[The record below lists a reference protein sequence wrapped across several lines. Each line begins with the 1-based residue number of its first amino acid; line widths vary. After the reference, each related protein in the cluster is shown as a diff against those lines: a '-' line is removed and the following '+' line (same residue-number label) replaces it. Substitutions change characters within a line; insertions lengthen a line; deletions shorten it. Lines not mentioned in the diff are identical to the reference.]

1 MVGIVIL
8 NYNNCSDIFKCIDSV
23 VEHTPLQE
31 VKFVV
36 VDNGSTGSIKERV
49 GDYLSHKFNMS
60 YEEMKQSSK
69 PCTNKSLKTMTYLC
83 LDNNLGYANGN
94 NEGIKILL
102 NDSSIG
108 KIMILNSDIIF
119 VENII
124 PSLSNLLSNTPLVG
138 AVSPLLR
145 KPNGDIEHCC
155 ARKALKSKDYLLT
168 FSYLFSD
175 KYRLALKG
183 RMILKNTPSLLNNDI
198 VDIELPSGSCMMFNT
213 EVLRDIEGFDT
224 HTFLYY
230 EEDILYKKLKA
241 KGYRNLLVPSLN
253 CIHIGGATTNN
264 TKTAFFLR
272 YCNYKS
278 LLYYL
283 KQYEDVSSF
292 ELLLFKIRANIR
304 LIRPWLGLGY
314 KKIKSFFLVK
324 MKELLVI
331 TK

>member
-60 YEEMKQSSK
+60 YEEMKQSSM

-124 PSLSNLLSNTPLVG
+124 PPLSNLLSNTPLVG

-155 ARKALKSKDYLLT
+155 ARKALKYEDHLLT
-168 FSYLFSD
+168 FSYLFAA
-175 KYRLALKG
+175 KYRSAQKK
-183 RMILKNTPSLLNNDI
+183 RRILENNTSLLNKDI
-198 VDIELPSGSCMMFNT
+198 VDIELPSGSCMMFNAET
-213 EVLRDIEGFDT
+213 LRIIGGFDPN
-224 HTFLYY
+224 TFLYY

-241 KGYRNLLVPSLN
+241 KGYRNLLVPSLS

-264 TKTAFFLR
+264 TKSAYFLK
-272 YCNYKS
+272 YCNFYS

-283 KQYEDVSSF
+283 KQYENVPDF
-292 ELLLFKIRANIR
+292 KLALFRMSAYIR
-304 LIRPWLGLGY
+304 LFRLWLGFAY
-314 KKIKSFFLVK
+314 KKIKSTILDRCAV
-324 MKELLVI
+324 
-331 TK
+331 